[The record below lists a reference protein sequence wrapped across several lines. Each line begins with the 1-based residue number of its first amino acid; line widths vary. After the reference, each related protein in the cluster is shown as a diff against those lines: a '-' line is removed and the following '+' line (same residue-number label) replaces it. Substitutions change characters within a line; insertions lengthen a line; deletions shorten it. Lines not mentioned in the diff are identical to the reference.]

1 MISLLYIFFIDRILL
16 KLIIPFEKILPN
28 QLDELIKDYILQ
40 QDCVQI
46 ENIDINTEL
55 VKIKNQIKQKEI
67 YVVYSELYQTFY
79 LKNNLYFK

>member
-1 MISLLYIFFIDRILL
+1 MISSLYIFFIVRILL
-16 KLIIPFEKILPN
+16 KLIIPFEKIPPN

-46 ENIDINTEL
+46 ENIDINTEI
-55 VKIKNQIKQKEI
+55 VKIKNQIKKKEI